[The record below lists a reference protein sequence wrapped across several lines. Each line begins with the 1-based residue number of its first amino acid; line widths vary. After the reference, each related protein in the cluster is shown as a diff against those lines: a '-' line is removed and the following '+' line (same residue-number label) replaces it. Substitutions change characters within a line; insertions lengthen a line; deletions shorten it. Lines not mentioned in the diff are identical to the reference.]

1 MIICRAAAQSNSKWK
16 TLPQH
21 LMDEFISKLEDE
33 GCEES
38 VANMRLVS
46 KAWNAAVRNYPG
58 KLKDV
63 QIREHCDIEDLC
75 KAMPNMTGLEISSA
89 EEHLDFGPLASLNGL
104 TNLVIEAGEK
114 ELHLDLS
121 DLPSSIRKLQLKA
134 AYVSQHC
141 HKALKCVSPQS
152 STLAFGEDSNSEIW
166 KLLGQVPKLQV
177 GSQSPIHPE
186 VI

>member
-1 MIICRAAAQSNSKWK
+1 MLLFTVIICRVAAQSDAKWK
-16 TLPQH
+16 SLPQH
-21 LMDEFISKLEDE
+21 LMDEFISKLEYE

-63 QIREHCDIEDLC
+63 QIREQRDIEDLC

-89 EEHLDFGPLASLNGL
+89 EEHIKFGPLASLTGL
-104 TNLVIEAGEK
+104 TNLGIEAGEK

-121 DLPSSIRKLQLKA
+121 DLPISLRKLQLKA
-134 AYVSQHC
+134 AYVSQNC
-141 HKALKCVSPQS
+141 HEALKCVSLES
-152 STLAFGEDSNSEIW
+152 FTLAFGKDSNSEIW
-166 KLLGQVPKLQV
+166 KLLGPKLQV
-177 GSQSPIHPE
+177 GS
-186 VI
+186 